1 MYKLIVR
8 EDGTLDVVSNVTD
21 GGKRAYRPPYANDY
35 DYRLPNNIDA
45 ILADKRDTRAR
56 RRARDHAEAWGY

>member
-8 EDGTLDVVSNVTD
+8 EDGTLDVVSSGTD

-45 ILADKRDTRAR
+45 ILADNRDTRAR
-56 RRARDHAEAWGY
+56 RRASNHAEARGF